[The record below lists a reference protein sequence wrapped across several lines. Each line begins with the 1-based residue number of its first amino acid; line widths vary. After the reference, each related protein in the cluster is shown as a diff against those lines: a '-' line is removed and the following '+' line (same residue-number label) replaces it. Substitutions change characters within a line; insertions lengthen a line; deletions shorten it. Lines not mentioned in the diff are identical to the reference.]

1 MSTPAEETCVVR
13 PGEELDVPRLTAF
26 LRDHIATF
34 SGKLEV
40 LQFPHGHSN
49 LTYLLRSGSEEWVL
63 RRPPFGNQVKSAHDM
78 GREYRVLSG
87 LSLIFSPAPRPLVYC
102 EDESVLG
109 APFYVMERRRGL
121 ILRRE
126 WPPELPR
133 NPELLRQMCG
143 SLIDALADLHEIN
156 PRDAGLAD
164 FGKPE
169 GYVQRQI
176 EGWTKR
182 YRAAQTDQVPEM
194 EAVAEWLAARMP
206 AESGASLIHNDF
218 KFDNVAFDP
227 HIPQQI
233 STIFDWEMATIGD
246 PLMDLGTTLGYW
258 VEASEIEQ
266 LSASFVGPTWLP
278 GADAQGI
285 GGSIRRT
292 TRPGVLRHALLLRV
306 WAIQDRGDRPADLRE
321 IRADRRAIRGSRRS
335 IPASAKWPGKPRAR
349 LRSECLGRKSFK
361 ADARV
366 LLAFSWEPHKQANHR
381 LCRKHSPALWA
392 GRNGLQ
398 VSRVSLTLDRRPET
412 GRLCILQ
419 SPNHPFRKERTTGGN
434 TLE

>member
-1 MSTPAEETCVVR
+1 MSTPAEETCLVR
-13 PGEELDVPRLTAF
+13 QGEELDVPRLSAF
-26 LRDHIATF
+26 LLDHIATL
-34 SGKLEV
+34 SGELEV

-49 LTYLLRSGSEEWVL
+49 LTYLIRSGSEEWVL

-87 LSLIFSPAPRPLVYC
+87 LSLVFSPAPRPLVYC

-121 ILRRE
+121 ILRRD

-133 NPELLRQMCG
+133 SPELLREMCG

-164 FGKPE
+164 FGKPD
-169 GYVQRQI
+169 GYVGRQI

-182 YRAAQTDQVPEM
+182 YRAAQTDEVPEM
-194 EAVAEWLAARMP
+194 EAAAEWLAAQLP

-227 HIPQQI
+227 QNPRQV
-233 STIFDWEMATIGD
+233 STILDWEMATIGD

-258 VEASEIEQ
+258 VEASEIAQ

-278 GADAQGI
+278 GALTREELVDRYAARRGLASCNMRYYYVFGLFKIAVIVQQI
-285 GGSIRRT
+285 YARFARGST
-292 TRPGVLRHALLLRV
+292 
-306 WAIQDRGDRPADLRE
+306 GDPRFATLNSCVRQMA
-321 IRADRRAIRGSRRS
+321 RQATRAI
-335 IPASAKWPGKPRAR
+335 A
-349 LRSECLGRKSFK
+349 E
-361 ADARV
+361 
-366 LLAFSWEPHKQANHR
+366 
-381 LCRKHSPALWA
+381 
-392 GRNGLQ
+392 
-398 VSRVSLTLDRRPET
+398 
-412 GRLCILQ
+412 
-419 SPNHPFRKERTTGGN
+419 
-434 TLE
+434 